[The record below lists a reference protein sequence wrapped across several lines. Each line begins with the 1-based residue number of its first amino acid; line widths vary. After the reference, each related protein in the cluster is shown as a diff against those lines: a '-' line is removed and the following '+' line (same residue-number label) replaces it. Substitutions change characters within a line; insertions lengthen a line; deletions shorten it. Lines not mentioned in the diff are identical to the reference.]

1 MNLVH
6 LNGSVMCAVDCE
18 TTGTDP
24 LLHDI
29 IEIAVVPL
37 DSNLK
42 PIQNIFPFNMLLQ
55 PGRPQNIKQSATRV
69 HGHKLSELMRD
80 GIEPIKAA
88 DLFDEWFERL
98 HMPYGKRIVPLAH
111 NWPFDRSFIKAWLG
125 EEHFNQYFS
134 ALYRDTM
141 VAAQYFND
149 RAAFHAE
156 QVPFN
161 KVKLNFLAAQ
171 LEIPHEHAHSAL
183 HDSLVAAEVY
193 HKLMFHGPSLLV

>member
-6 LNGSVMCAVDCE
+6 LNGSVMCAIDVE

-24 LLHDI
+24 RLHDI
-29 IEIAVVPL
+29 IEIAIVPL

-42 PIQNIFPFNMLLQ
+42 PLKTILPFSMLLQ

-69 HGHKLSELMRD
+69 HGHTLVELQRD
-80 GIEPIKAA
+80 GVEPFKAA

-98 HMPYGKRIVPLAH
+98 HLPFGKRIVPLAH
-111 NWPFDRSFIKAWLG
+111 NWPFDRSFIKSWLG

-141 VAAQYFND
+141 VASQYFND
-149 RAAFHAE
+149 RAAFHNE

-161 KVKLNFLAAQ
+161 KVNLTYLAAQ
-171 LEIPHEHAHSAL
+171 LEVPHEYAHSAL
-183 HDSLVAAEVY
+183 HDCLVTAQIY
-193 HKLMFHGPSLLV
+193 HKLMFHGPSLLA

>member
-6 LNGSVMCAVDCE
+6 LNGSVLCAVDCE

-24 LLHDI
+24 TKHDI

-37 DSNLK
+37 DSDLK
-42 PIQNIFPFNMLLQ
+42 PIQTIMPFSMLLQ
-55 PGRPQNIKQSATRV
+55 PGRPQNIEQSATRV
-69 HGHKLSELMRD
+69 HGHTRTELMRD
-80 GIEPIKAA
+80 GIEPMKAA
-88 DLFDEWFERL
+88 DLFDEWVERL
-98 HMPYGKRIVPLAH
+98 HLPFGKRIVPLAH

-161 KVKLNFLAAQ
+161 KVNLRYLASELEVPHDRAHAALADCLVTAQ
-171 LEIPHEHAHSAL
+171 
-183 HDSLVAAEVY
+183 VY
-193 HKLMFHGPSLLV
+193 KKLMYHGPSLLA

>member
-6 LNGSVMCAVDCE
+6 LNGSVMCAIDCE

-24 LLHDI
+24 MKHDI
-29 IEIAVVPL
+29 IEISIVPL

-42 PIQNIFPFNMLLQ
+42 PIQTIMPFCMLLQ
-55 PGRPQNIKQSATRV
+55 PGRPQNIKQSATRI
-69 HGHKLSELMRD
+69 HGHTRAELERD
-80 GIEPIKAA
+80 GIEPMKAA

-98 HMPYGKRIVPLAH
+98 KLPFGKRIVPLAH
-111 NWPFDRSFIKAWLG
+111 NWPFDRSFIKQWLG

-156 QVPFN
+156 KVPFN
-161 KVKLNFLAAQ
+161 KVNLSYLASE
-171 LEIPHEHAHSAL
+171 LEIPHERAHSAL
-183 HDSLVAAEVY
+183 ADCLVTAQVY
-193 HKLMFHGPSLLV
+193 KKLMYHGPSLLD